1 MDAVVRWC
9 SKLMRGSESGDVLI
23 TRGLWAFW
31 MRSWVKIP
39 RGMLVTNWDSGERKG
54 LNTNER
60 DTTRLPSNF
69 IHFRS

>member
-23 TRGLWAFW
+23 TRGLEAFW

-39 RGMLVTNWDSGERKG
+39 RGC
-54 LNTNER
+54 
-60 DTTRLPSNF
+60 
-69 IHFRS
+69 

>member
-39 RGMLVTNWDSGERKG
+39 RGRLVINGIVA
-54 LNTNER
+54 NER
-60 DTTRLPSNF
+60 G
-69 IHFRS
+69 